1 MEERVGGKN
10 DDNHGNFWVF
20 GTFIGYLR
28 SERGRGGLGFGGGL
42 LGKVCTRAWATPVLF
57 LVFRFCFPVHVV
69 HEDDREAFLLD
80 GLTYMA

>member
-1 MEERVGGKN
+1 MEIAGFSGRLLDISVRREGVGGW
-10 DDNHGNFWVF
+10 D
-20 GTFIGYLR
+20 L
-28 SERGRGGLGFGGGL
+28 GGGL